1 MAINRRRAP
10 SSQISSFKKQEG
22 HRNEEIYAN
31 LIAGKVITGTGK
43 TDVVDNGGRKH
54 SVKSGKKWQIFL
66 YGQERISNSKF
77 LKILEPCLKAFPED
91 SGDYFNDRVR
101 CIEFKE
107 SYLKKYGKVKAK
119 TLTNS
124 ELSEILG
131 SNSYM
136 LSKESLASANAK
148 VCKSL
153 AGKETLRDF
162 LEEAIFNSGE
172 VDFLSIKDE
181 TMSRDNRFKVFS
193 KKDVL
198 DALSEKLVPEMSKAG
213 NVVVDFNVAQ
223 QKTLLRYLR
232 SDGNFKNVVEI
243 EIRNDSPTH
252 YRQVRF
258 NMYSKDVLAILFG
271 YLEGRKI
278 DKKNDQTWI
287 YGSAVTHL

>member
-22 HRNEEIYAN
+22 HRNEEIYAD
-31 LIAGKVITGTGK
+31 LISGKVITGTGK
-43 TDVVDNGGRKH
+43 TDVVDRGGRKH

-66 YGQERISNSKF
+66 YGKERISSSKF

-91 SGDYFNDRVR
+91 SVNYFDDRVK

-107 SYLKKYGKVKAK
+107 SYLKKYGKIKAK
-119 TLTNS
+119 SLTNS
-124 ELSEILG
+124 ELSKILG

-136 LSKESLASANAK
+136 LSKESLASANVK
-148 VCKSL
+148 VCESL
-153 AGKETLRDF
+153 ANKETLRNF

-172 VDFLSIKDE
+172 VDYLSIKDE
-181 TMSRDNRFKVFS
+181 TMSRDDRFKVFS
-193 KKDVL
+193 RKDVL
-198 DALSEKLVPEMSKAG
+198 NALSEKFVPEMSKAG
-213 NVVVDFNVAQ
+213 HVVVDYNVAQ

-232 SDGNFKNVVEI
+232 SDGSFKNAVEI

-258 NMYSKDVLAILFG
+258 NMYSKDVLTILLG
-271 YLEGRKI
+271 YLEGHKI
-278 DKKNDQTWI
+278 DKINDRTWI
-287 YGSAVTHL
+287 YGSAVSNL